1 MTTKEP
7 SVHASSRELRSFG
20 FTVGG
25 ILLALGLWW
34 IYRRKFGTVAPVF
47 AALGGVLVLFGAL
60 ARRALAVPHRGW
72 MALAEGL
79 SFVMT
84 RVILFIVF
92 FLIVTPIGWIR
103 RALGGDPLRRRAAP
117 APSYWEPYSKRQK
130 NPHHYE
136 KLY

>member
-1 MTTKEP
+1 MQELSRRP
-7 SVHASSRELRSFG
+7 SSRELRSFG
-20 FTVGG
+20 LTVGG
-25 ILLALGLWW
+25 VFLALSLWW
-34 IYRRKFGTVAPVF
+34 IYRRKFGAVAPIF
-47 AALGGVLVLFGAL
+47 AALGGVLVLLGTL
-60 ARRALAVPHRGW
+60 APRSLAVPHRGW

-92 FLIVTPIGWIR
+92 FLVVTPIGWIR

-117 APSYWEPYSKRQK
+117 AASYWEPYSKRQK
-130 NPHHYE
+130 DPRHYE